1 MHLNP
6 EMLLEIA
13 KEYLRHCAADP
24 EAADPASPG
33 AAVLSKATKLLTLLV
48 AQVRGGGGG
57 GGGAGEG
64 GEGAGGA
71 PPPAAAA
78 SRSLHHPV
86 SAPFRGTQT
95 PGLLE
100 AQLLLARSR
109 YLGGEFDEALR
120 CCVACA
126 KARAPRCARAR

>member
-48 AQVRGGGGG
+48 AQVRGGGGRRG
-57 GGGAGEG
+57 ERARGGGARRRQP
-64 GEGAGGA
+64 
-71 PPPAAAA
+71 PPPAGACT
-78 SRSLHHPV
+78 
-86 SAPFRGTQT
+86 TQ
-95 PGLLE
+95 
-100 AQLLLARSR
+100 
-109 YLGGEFDEALR
+109 
-120 CCVACA
+120 
-126 KARAPRCARAR
+126 

>member
-48 AQVRGGGGG
+48 AQVRGGGG
-57 GGGAGEG
+57 
-64 GEGAGGA
+64 
-71 PPPAAAA
+71 
-78 SRSLHHPV
+78 R
-86 SAPFRGTQT
+86 RG
-95 PGLLE
+95 
-100 AQLLLARSR
+100 
-109 YLGGEFDEALR
+109 
-120 CCVACA
+120 
-126 KARAPRCARAR
+126 KRARGRILDGDSGWQMMLVVCDGRWVVASGWEVAGRCLG